1 MGPAEG
7 NSMNRVRKKLHNYTG
22 ESIAETLVAVLIIAL
37 ALTILAGM
45 ITTTTRLVK
54 TSEDKL
60 NSYYEANLPLETRS
74 SNDGSFGV
82 TISVKDL
89 QVASENVA
97 YKKNDVFSKK
107 PVVAYYLPDSDDS
120 SNTNP

>member
-1 MGPAEG
+1 
-7 NSMNRVRKKLHNYTG
+7 MNRVRKKLHNCTG

-60 NSYYEANLPLETRS
+60 NSYYEANVPLETRS
-74 SNDGSFGV
+74 SKDGSFGV
-82 TISVKDL
+82 TITVDGS
-89 QVASENVA
+89 QAASENVE
-97 YKKNDVFSKK
+97 YNKNDTFSRK
-107 PVVAYYLPDSDDS
+107 PVVAYYLPVSEE
-120 SNTNP
+120 NAGTNP